1 VLVVTY
7 QEPVMMHTTGHR
19 FPVVQTGH
27 SRSRRDYVI
36 EEELAV
42 SPLDPGLG
50 LPIENPPTVSERD
63 QAAPSL
69 AEALDRGLL
78 PDYETSIALEATL

>member
-1 VLVVTY
+1 
-7 QEPVMMHTTGHR
+7 MMHTTGHR